1 VFDYLSKINQ
11 ALRET
16 LISGVK
22 TFPKGL
28 ATKRYLLP
36 SGVRTKR
43 CVEPWIESALNAALI
58 VNQKSLPLDSDLG
71 RKVVGTL
78 NLKHVFSYDKVQ
90 AHHLEKFNDGV
101 SGGVIKTLDIGDI
114 ICDKSFSIQVTSSML
129 RASMKPVHHPSI
141 FSMRGS
147 EKKSPVLVPSKE
159 KQYIS
164 SSRSDSADSRDLT
177 PLFAWLAS
185 FDDKE
190 RTTLL
195 PYLKSVSHYE
205 CNLGSSYVKNKV
217 HRIFNS
223 KDLPVAYRS
232 VRGKISHLMESGG
245 KDRAIVQPFFCFQV
259 FFEPLKSILKNISLQ
274 DPNIFTFTQDKGIE
288 KAQAL
293 LSNNNTLY
301 CFDASSF
308 TDRFPLSFQ
317 LDVLRTLKLH
327 DWSLALKSFM
337 TGVFVDKDQKRLISY
352 NQGQPMGL
360 GPSFHLATVSHS
372 TLIRSLYTVY
382 YGTDCNSVLS
392 ERGYGVVGDD
402 VFIADKTVADAYTN
416 IMSHWDV
423 NINATKSVISK
434 IYGEFCGRLFDSTS
448 CTVPFKPKS
457 FRWEYNKI
465 STAIEYYGKS
475 YIKLLSKSNLHTYT
489 FKNTLYSKGGGVKKL
504 SLNTHVNLV
513 NREIKQLLKSVS
525 DFSVNS
531 NLPNYQTLFDFIK
544 KVHLLNKRKKFY
556 PSGERRLYPS
566 YVIGRGHPNGHG
578 VNADRYST
586 IQRIVEDI
594 SLLIEHSDNA
604 DIIEGILQG
613 ITCQEE
619 LEFIMDEILNI
630 SNGLKD
636 LSLFLDV
643 YVQKIDVDRVT
654 EEERFKSAVRQ
665 AKLLES
671 LEHRSVELN
680 PVKYNL
686 VTESASLKLPDQNK
700 VVVPLRRDNPS
711 LTKGR

>member
-11 ALRET
+11 AIRET

-36 SGVRTKR
+36 SGIRAKR

-90 AHHLEKFNDGV
+90 THHLDKFNDGV
-101 SGGVIKTLDIGDI
+101 SGGVIKTSDIEDI
-114 ICDKSFSIQVTSSML
+114 ISDKSFSIQLTHGMIQ
-129 RASMKPVHHPSI
+129 ASMKPVHHPSI

-147 EKKSPVLVPSKE
+147 EKKSPILVPSKE
-159 KQYIS
+159 KQYIR
-164 SSRSDSADSRDLT
+164 SSRSDSPDSRDLT

-185 FDDKE
+185 FDNDE
-190 RTTLL
+190 RAALL
-195 PYLKSVSHYE
+195 PRIKTVLHYKSNTE
-205 CNLGSSYVKNKV
+205 SSYVKNRV

-274 DPNIFTFTQDKGIE
+274 DPNIFTFTQDKGVE
-288 KAQAL
+288 KAQVL
-293 LSNNNTLY
+293 LSNNHTLY
-301 CFDASSF
+301 CFDASSW

-317 LDVLRTLKLH
+317 LEVLRTLKLY
-327 DWSLALKSFM
+327 DWSLALSSFM
-337 TGVFVDKDQKRLISY
+337 KGTFVDKDQNKLILY

-372 TLIRSLYTVY
+372 TLIRSLYTMY
-382 YGTDCNSVLS
+382 YGTECRSVLS

-402 VFIADKTVADAYTN
+402 VFIADKNVADAYTK

-423 NINATKSVISK
+423 NINATKSVISR

-448 CTVPFKPKS
+448 STVPFKPKS

-465 STAIEYYGKS
+465 STAINYYGKS
-475 YIKLLSKSNLHTYT
+475 YVKLLSKSNLHTYT
-489 FKNTLYSKGGGVKKL
+489 FNNTLYSKGGGVKKL

-531 NLPNYQTLFDFIK
+531 NLPDYQTLFDFIK

-566 YVIGRGHPNGHG
+566 YVIGRDHPNGHG
-578 VNADRYST
+578 INANRYST
-586 IQRIVEDI
+586 ILRIVEDI
-594 SLLIEHSDNA
+594 SLLIEHGDNA

-613 ITCQEE
+613 ISCQEE
-619 LEFIMDEILNI
+619 LEFIMDELLVI
-630 SNGLKD
+630 SDGLKD
-636 LSLFLDV
+636 LSKFLDV
-643 YVQKIDVDRVT
+643 FVPTI
-654 EEERFKSAVRQ
+654 EEDETSGEDQFKAAVRQ
-665 AKLLES
+665 AQLLES
-671 LEHRSVELN
+671 LEKKSVTLN

-686 VTESASLKLPDQNK
+686 VTESASFKLDDQNK
-700 VVVPLRRDNPS
+700 VVVPLRKDNPL
-711 LTKGR
+711 LT